1 MKRQEMEIKKRK
13 AILAGKSNID
23 YLRGMQLSIYLKKGF
38 SIIRDGHQS
47 LYKTFLFVV
56 SISFIV
62 YIFPKQ
68 TKFKYEFQN
77 LKGKPWNNENL
88 IAPFDFAI
96 RKTKAE
102 LRTEKAEIINTTKP
116 YFIVNNDV
124 VNAKEKAFE
133 EEFEKKWS
141 GEKNKRVKDKTFLLG
156 KQLLD
161 SIYDKGILQT
171 SEVIENKP
179 NDYSIYVLQNNVA
192 EEHDLKDFYTIAS
205 SYEFLKKKLSNN
217 INNVDA
223 DFLLPLLENSITHSV
238 VYDKVTTDKVLK
250 QALENVSPSRDIIL
264 SNQSIISKGEIVDAK
279 KFQILESL
287 KAEYEDQSGG
297 STSYASILIGQI
309 IIIALCIFVLMMFLY
324 VFRKEIYAN
333 NTKVLFVLSLVMLEA
348 LMVRIAVNSQAVN
361 IYILPFCILP
371 IIIRSFYD
379 TRVALFVHIGATLI
393 TSFMVSNPFEFVFIQ
408 LLGGIVTIFSIVN
421 MHKRSQIFLTASYV
435 FITYSAAYTGITIL
449 QEGGSDSIAPL
460 DFAWF
465 AISALLTLFSYPLI
479 FVFEK
484 IFGFISDVSILELS
498 DTNGKLLRQLAS
510 VAPGTFQHSLQ
521 VANLAEEAIFM
532 IGGNALLVRTG
543 ALFHDIGKMENP
555 LFFVENQTGGI
566 NPHQDLSFEDSAAII
581 IEHVINGIEIAKK
594 NNLPEQIIDFIRTH
608 HGTTYTGF
616 FYRSFKNEFPEEKI
630 DEEKFRYP
638 GPVPFSKETAVLMMA
653 DSVEAASRSLKKY
666 DAETIDNLVEN
677 IINKQIEYNQF
688 INSDIT
694 FKNINT
700 IKKIF
705 KKKLMNIYH
714 IRVEYPR

>member
-1 MKRQEMEIKKRK
+1 MKLNIHYLRTMQFSTNIKK
-13 AILAGKSNID
+13 A
-23 YLRGMQLSIYLKKGF
+23 LSV
-38 SIIRDGHQS
+38 IRDRHQS
-47 LYKTFLFVV
+47 FYKAFLFLA
-56 SISFIV
+56 SIAFIV

-77 LKGKPWNNENL
+77 LKGKPWNHENL

-96 RKTKAE
+96 RKTVAE
-102 LRTEKAEIINTTKP
+102 LGKEKSEIINSTKP
-116 YFIVNNDV
+116 YFVYENNV
-124 VNAKEKAFE
+124 VSDKKKAFE
-133 EEFEKKWS
+133 EEFEKKWVTDKS
-141 GEKNKRVKDKTFLLG
+141 KKSKEKTLQFG
-156 KQLLD
+156 KKILD
-161 SIYDKGILQT
+161 SIYSKGIIQP
-171 SEVIENKP
+171 SESIENKTG
-179 NDYSIYVLQNNVA
+179 DYSIVVLQNNIA
-192 EEHDLKDFYTIAS
+192 EDHDIRDFYTVATA
-205 SYEFLKKKLSNN
+205 YDVVRNNLKKNAHT
-217 INNVDA
+217 IDA
-223 DFLLPLLENSITHSV
+223 TFLLPLLENSLTHSV
-238 VYDKVTTDKVLK
+238 VYDKSITDKVIK
-250 QALENVSPSRDIIL
+250 QAVDNISTSRDIIV

-287 KAEYEDQSGG
+287 KAEYEEQSGG
-297 STSYASILIGQI
+297 SASYTSILIGQI
-309 IIIALCIFVLMMFLY
+309 IIITLCVFVLMMFLY

-333 NTKVLFVLSLVMLEA
+333 NTKVLFILSLVALEA
-348 LMVRIAVNSQAVN
+348 LMVRIAVNSQAFN

-393 TSFMVSNPFEFVFIQ
+393 CSFMVSNSFEFVFIQ

-421 MHKRSQIFLTASYV
+421 MHKRSQIFLTASFV
-435 FITYSAAYTGITIL
+435 FITYSMAFVGINIL
-449 QEGGSDSIAPL
+449 QEGGIDSITSL

-521 VANLAEEAIFM
+521 VANLSEEAIYM

-555 LFFVENQTGGI
+555 LFFIENQTGGI
-566 NPHQDLSFEDSAAII
+566 NPHNDLSYEDSAAII
-581 IEHVINGIEIAKK
+581 IEHVIKGIEMAKK

-608 HGTTYTGF
+608 HGTTYTGY

-638 GPVPFSKETAVLMMA
+638 GPIPFSKETAVLMMA

-666 DAETIDNLVEN
+666 DAETIDNLVET
-677 IINKQIEYNQF
+677 IINKQISENQF

-714 IRVEYPR
+714 VRVEYPR